1 MAAFS
6 VPGGF
11 SPQLDQLP
19 SLTVR
24 NITTG
29 AVVFVSSQKLDF
41 LPQKLTKVRSHYFM
55 SCSRLFT
62 IST

>member
-6 VPGGF
+6 VPGGL
-11 SPQLDQLP
+11 SHQLDQLP

-24 NITTG
+24 NIATG
-29 AVVFVSSQKLDF
+29 AVVFVSSQRLYF
-41 LPQKLTKVRSHYFM
+41 LPQKLTKVRSQYSM
-55 SCSRLFT
+55 SCSKLFT